1 MAEIKW
7 ADGFT
12 CSKCSHTKY
21 AFEEPREYVITDF
34 EGNIVYRYRSKQT
47 RLKLDLSPIKRNGVY
62 VLNIRHGNLGT
73 DQYRLI
79 IDR

>member
-34 EGNIVYRYRSKQT
+34 MGTVVFSYRSKQT
-47 RLKLDLSPIKRNGVY
+47 KLTLDISQIKRNGVY
-62 VLNIRHGNLGT
+62 VLNITHGNLGK
-73 DQYRLI
+73 DQYQLI